1 MLLVLQLL
9 SSIINYIWVMLKLK
23 NFVSLF
29 HLSQEVKDRIIVV
42 RCLYFELKA
51 NNIEVSFRRKYLK
64 TIIELFYGYS
74 YI

>member
-1 MLLVLQLL
+1 
-9 SSIINYIWVMLKLK
+9 MLKLK

-29 HLSQEVKDRIIVV
+29 HLSQEVKGRIIVV